1 MGGLLALVVAG
12 GVAVSACSADPLAS
26 GDDQLVPTTVAAGE
40 EPEPTTVAPTVAST
54 VPDDGLSG
62 RIAVGGNAGLQLLEP
77 SGEPAAVLSSDAV
90 TVSQPTWS
98 RSGDRVVA
106 TVAAGASG
114 VQTLVVADT
123 GDDSVSTPVRRPYF
137 FYSWSSDG
145 SHIAALG
152 PGLRGTSLDILD
164 ADGVPVS
171 EVALDSGSL
180 YLAWEPGGDDLLVHT
195 DEDLFLVTDVADL
208 GSLEPL
214 GSPGEQFLAPAWI
227 PDSRDALIV
236 VQEVDGARL
245 VRIEVDS
252 ARQMDLGPIDR
263 AAGIVVSPDGTKALL
278 AHSDAVSGGTTFASF
293 MEVIPVA
300 DVTAPTELI
309 DLVTGER
316 TVISSSQSIWAEW
329 SPDGSAIV
337 LLQVS
342 DSQLEWFLWS
352 EGTLKGL
359 GPFLP
364 SPTFFQNYLLF
375 GWQYVETP
383 RVWSPDGRAIAYSA
397 IENGLSGIYV
407 HRLTDASP
415 VRIADGDVAFW
426 SPG

>member
-1 MGGLLALVVAG
+1 M
-12 GVAVSACSADPLAS
+12 SACSADPVAS
-26 GDDQLVPTTVAAGE
+26 GDDLLEPSTVPAAE
-40 EPEPTTVAPTVAST
+40 EPEPTTIAPTLESAA
-54 VPDDGLSG
+54 PDGSLAG

-77 SGEPAAVLSSDAV
+77 SGEPAAVVSSGAV
-90 TVSQPTWS
+90 AVSQPTWS

-106 TVAAGASG
+106 TIAAGGAG
-114 VQTLVVADT
+114 FQTLVVADT

-137 FYSWSSDG
+137 FYSWSTDG
-145 SHIAALG
+145 SYIAALG
-152 PGLRGTSLDILD
+152 PGLIGTSLDILD

-171 EVALDSGSL
+171 DVALDSGSL

-195 DEDLFLVTDVADL
+195 DEELFLVTDITDL
-208 GSLEPL
+208 GSLSPL

-227 PDSRDALIV
+227 PDTRDALIV

-252 ARQMDLGPIDR
+252 GRQTDLGPIDG
-263 AAGIVVSPDGTKALL
+263 AAGIVVSADGTKALL
-278 AHSDAVSGGTTFASF
+278 AHSDAVSGGPTFASF
-293 MEVIPVA
+293 VEVAPVA

-309 DLVTGER
+309 DLGTGER

-337 LLQVS
+337 LLQPS
-342 DSQLEWFLWS
+342 ESGLEWSVWS

-359 GPFLP
+359 GAFLP
-364 SPTFFQNYLLF
+364 SPTFLQNYLLF

-383 RVWSPDGRAIAYSA
+383 RVWSPDGQAITYAA
-397 IENGLSGIYV
+397 IDNGQVGIYV